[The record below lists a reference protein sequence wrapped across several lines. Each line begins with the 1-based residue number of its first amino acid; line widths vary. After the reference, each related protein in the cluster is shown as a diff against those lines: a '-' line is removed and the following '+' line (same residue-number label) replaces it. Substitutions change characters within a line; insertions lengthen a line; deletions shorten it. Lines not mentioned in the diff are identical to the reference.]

1 MVQFFVIMAL
11 VMTLVSIVNRQF
23 PIEKKVVLLHRLLH
37 CVMNREILRIAL
49 PAIVANITI
58 PLLGLLDTAI
68 AGHLGNATMI
78 GAIAVGSML
87 FNFVYWNFGFLRMG
101 TSGMTAQA
109 YGSGVQAA
117 QARILQQSSVLAL
130 AIALTIVVLQWPIR
144 WLGFTV
150 IGPSEDVCQLA
161 YTYFNIVVW
170 GAPPTLMMM
179 SIKGWLLGM
188 QDSKGAMYVSIVV
201 NVINIVASLAAV
213 YVLHMGFVGIAIG
226 TLLAQ
231 WLGLGYAL
239 WLLRRKFWKIIAMID
254 WSKTL
259 HLRGSGRFFKVS
271 ADIFVRS
278 TLLMLAN
285 LFLVAVGARSGD
297 LILAVNA
304 LLQQLNSLFAYFM
317 DGIAFAGEALV
328 GKYFG
333 ANNSDRLRLC
343 VRRLFVWAAVLTALF
358 TAIYAWPH
366 YIFALLTDDEP
377 VRLAAMDYRW
387 WCALL
392 PVCGAAAFVW
402 DGVFIGLTYTR
413 GMLWAVAV
421 ADVFFFVLYFLL
433 PASMGNHRLWLSFVI
448 YLAMRGVVQTIL
460 YQQKNRL
467 I

>member
-1 MVQFFVIMAL
+1 
-11 VMTLVSIVNRQF
+11 
-23 PIEKKVVLLHRLLH
+23 
-37 CVMNREILRIAL
+37 MNREILRIAL

-68 AGHLGNATMI
+68 AGHLGDATVI

-109 YGSGVQAA
+109 FGAGDQSA
-117 QARILQQSSVLAL
+117 QARMLQQSSVLAL
-130 AIALTIVVLQWPIR
+130 AIALGIVVLQWPIG

-150 IGPSEDVCQLA
+150 IGPSLEVRQMA
-161 YTYFNIVVW
+161 GTYFNIVVW

-201 NVINIVASLAAV
+201 NVINIIASLAAV
-213 YVLHMGFVGIAIG
+213 YALGMGFVGIAVG

-231 WLGLGYAL
+231 WLGLAYSL
-239 WLLRRKFWKIIAMID
+239 WLVRRGYGAIVALVD
-254 WSKTL
+254 WRKTL
-259 HLRGSGRFFKVS
+259 HLQGSGRFFKVNT
-271 ADIFVRS
+271 DIFVRS

-285 LFLVAVGARSGD
+285 LFLVSVGARSGD

-328 GKYFG
+328 GKYYG
-333 ANNSDRLRLC
+333 RHDSSRLRLC
-343 VRRLFVWAAVLTALF
+343 VRRLFVWAAVLTGAF
-358 TAIYAWPH
+358 TLLYAFPQH
-366 YIFALLTDDEP
+366 IFALLTDDQP

-392 PVCGAAAFVW
+392 PLCGAAAFVW
-402 DGVFIGLTYTR
+402 DGVFIGLTYSR

-421 ADVFFFVLYFLL
+421 ADAFFFALYFAL
-433 PASMGNHRLWLSFVI
+433 PASMGNHRLWLAFVT
-448 YLAMRGVVQTIL
+448 YLAMRGIVQTVLWRIGDGSFCA
-460 YQQKNRL
+460 KS
-467 I
+467 